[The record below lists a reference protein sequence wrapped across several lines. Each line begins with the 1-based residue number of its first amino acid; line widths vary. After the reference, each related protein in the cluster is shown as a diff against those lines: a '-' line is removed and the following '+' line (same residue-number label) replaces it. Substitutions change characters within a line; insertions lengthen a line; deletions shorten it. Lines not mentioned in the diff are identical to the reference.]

1 MSDPNFGAKM
11 AALRR
16 ERGVKNPGRP
26 AIRQKYDRQVAS
38 LERRFADALPE
49 LADEYLAELRTR
61 MPEMCAEHRRILR
74 CPVHG
79 CERQSERTAF
89 DFRAVQYVVDRIMGR
104 PVSRSEGALQ
114 VSFVQQM
121 TAAFVDAFTA
131 TNDIPDPHERREQ
144 FAQRLMLVGSAYGG
158 QD

>member
-1 MSDPNFGAKM
+1 MRDPNFGAKM

-61 MPEMCAEHRRILR
+61 APEMCVEHRLILR
-74 CPVHG
+74 CPVRD
-79 CERQSERTAF
+79 CDRQSERAAL

-104 PVSRSEGALQ
+104 PTSRSEGTLQ

-131 TNDIPDPHERREQ
+131 TNDLTDPHARREA
-144 FAQRLMLVGSAYGG
+144 FAKQLLLLGEQYNVN
-158 QD
+158 

>member
-49 LADEYLAELRTR
+49 LADEYIAEWRTR
-61 MPEMCAEHRRILR
+61 TPEMCAEHRRILR
-74 CPVHG
+74 CPVRD
-79 CERQSERTAF
+79 CDRQSERTTF
-89 DFRAVQYVVDRIMGR
+89 DHKAAQYMIDRVMGR
-104 PVSRSEGALQ
+104 PTSRSEGTLQ
-114 VSFVQQM
+114 VAFVQQV
-121 TAAFVDAFTA
+121 TSVFIEAFRDVNSIVDERERQEAFA
-131 TNDIPDPHERREQ
+131 RRLLLLGE
-144 FAQRLMLVGSAYGG
+144 AYSAN
-158 QD
+158 